1 MASSAKFPHSLKIA
15 VWNCRGIAQKTI
27 SINAFFDH
35 SNVDILILN
44 ETFRRAKT
52 PWPSYLPPCLAE
64 ATSATASVTRSPNG
78 VAVLANPRSLGHR
91 GRIRSFSVLDTDN
104 ENGLKVVLK
113 INQFTVFAVYAPT
126 SVGVAPLIAVAREAQ
141 NAALLGQPVLF
152 CGDLNAPYSESLGAL
167 DHLARNRCRVLI
179 ENLGPPFFRV
189 DTGENPTRPANRVD
203 SVAVGG
209 SFIDHIFVANANGLE
224 GRCYDDFPHTSDHN
238 PISATIRHR
247 NPPDDTSVKYWRLN
261 LEQLK
266 QEAIKSAYFDA
277 IQAEGPVLHAEI
289 VAACPAS
296 LTRMSP
302 VIERQTCVD
311 NMEKSF
317 IRGIMGIAQRVIG
330 RKAVPVAPSSKKL
343 HHSNEEYRLAS
354 SALTATFDDL
364 RRFTGLGPDNPR
376 VLALLRRRDELKS
389 QLNSIER
396 TNQSNAYHKWRDDFC
411 HLPASQKLKVLNR
424 VMRRRSAAG
433 AFLSST
439 PIALDSY
446 RVHFEGQFQNT
457 FGIPQYE
464 FMPPP
469 LDQSTELSIALM
481 TFQNDIVSR
490 MILRSP
496 SGKAPGASGLPAE
509 LLHPVADLLSP
520 TLALIFAVYMSL
532 AIVPSSWKRALIC
545 PVPKKGDLSLIA
557 NYRPIS
563 LTEVTRKIFEMTLLS
578 RFQSTNELTLAREQ
592 GGFREGRS
600 TIDQVQCL
608 ARITKSIRQQ
618 GRKVFMAFLDIKAAY
633 DSVPRGE
640 LWRQCLHQ
648 QLDHVTL
655 SCLRSLFDHNS
666 AQLVVNQN
674 RSRPISLPAGV
685 LQGSVLSP
693 LLYSVY
699 LDPLVE
705 KLKAHGPRIPI
716 GSSGINS
723 LLYAD
728 DIALIASSPR
738 DLRRLLKIAEE
749 DSLERGYR
757 FSPHKCIVVGMDR
770 SVYKLYDAPLVH
782 QPSFCY
788 LGIEV
793 NCRGVD
799 EKKHAKARASKA
811 IKASECLRQAGARF
825 KNFPKRVNLQL
836 YAAFVRPGL
845 EYGVTLVHRHRVAMD
860 ILQAAQK
867 RILCGLLGV
876 NVNARNDVIGGITN
890 CPSMSTR
897 CKILRTRRAETLQTV
912 WPSENSSE
920 YALIF
925 VLRGLDGEELLIDPD
940 LLPFRPPLQIRLDD
954 HFTPVSASLATRYGG
969 FVSIGLLRWLLMLK
983 LHEGV
988 FRTILLWLLQ
998 RWRIFGTPKQCQHC
1012 LGVFTCQ
1019 YHVTSC
1025 TGLRHR
1031 LISDRPVELLDLDS
1045 ASYLPEASVEHI
1057 LALTMEQ
1064 TLYAPD
1070 LAILMLTKIDT
1081 SIRASLELVF
1091 GPL

>member
-433 AFLSST
+433 ACLSST

-520 TLALIFAVYMSL
+520 TLALMFAVYMSL

-563 LTEVTRKIFEMTLLS
+563 LTEVTR
-578 RFQSTNELTLAREQ
+578 
-592 GGFREGRS
+592 
-600 TIDQVQCL
+600 
-608 ARITKSIRQQ
+608 
-618 GRKVFMAFLDIKAAY
+618 
-633 DSVPRGE
+633 
-640 LWRQCLHQ
+640 
-648 QLDHVTL
+648 
-655 SCLRSLFDHNS
+655 
-666 AQLVVNQN
+666 
-674 RSRPISLPAGV
+674 
-685 LQGSVLSP
+685 
-693 LLYSVY
+693 
-699 LDPLVE
+699 
-705 KLKAHGPRIPI
+705 
-716 GSSGINS
+716 
-723 LLYAD
+723 
-728 DIALIASSPR
+728 
-738 DLRRLLKIAEE
+738 
-749 DSLERGYR
+749 
-757 FSPHKCIVVGMDR
+757 
-770 SVYKLYDAPLVH
+770 
-782 QPSFCY
+782 
-788 LGIEV
+788 
-793 NCRGVD
+793 
-799 EKKHAKARASKA
+799 
-811 IKASECLRQAGARF
+811 
-825 KNFPKRVNLQL
+825 
-836 YAAFVRPGL
+836 
-845 EYGVTLVHRHRVAMD
+845 
-860 ILQAAQK
+860 
-867 RILCGLLGV
+867 
-876 NVNARNDVIGGITN
+876 
-890 CPSMSTR
+890 
-897 CKILRTRRAETLQTV
+897 
-912 WPSENSSE
+912 
-920 YALIF
+920 
-925 VLRGLDGEELLIDPD
+925 
-940 LLPFRPPLQIRLDD
+940 
-954 HFTPVSASLATRYGG
+954 
-969 FVSIGLLRWLLMLK
+969 ML
-983 LHEGV
+983 
-988 FRTILLWLLQ
+988 
-998 RWRIFGTPKQCQHC
+998 
-1012 LGVFTCQ
+1012 
-1019 YHVTSC
+1019 
-1025 TGLRHR
+1025 
-1031 LISDRPVELLDLDS
+1031 
-1045 ASYLPEASVEHI
+1045 
-1057 LALTMEQ
+1057 
-1064 TLYAPD
+1064 
-1070 LAILMLTKIDT
+1070 
-1081 SIRASLELVF
+1081 
-1091 GPL
+1091 